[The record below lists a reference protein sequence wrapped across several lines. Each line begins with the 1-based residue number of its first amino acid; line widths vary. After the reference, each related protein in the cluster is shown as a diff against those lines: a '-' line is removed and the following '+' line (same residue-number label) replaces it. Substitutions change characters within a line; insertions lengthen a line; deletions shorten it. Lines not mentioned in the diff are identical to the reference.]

1 MLFSTL
7 MIHQSIL
14 DSLLFLRPVSSSPSN
29 KASHIARRTVQTLSA
44 LSFVIE
50 TFGGVAS
57 TSEDGPSFPELKRV
71 FYMAID
77 IMAADAP
84 ACEELVRDL
93 ITDLNS
99 QSGI

>member
-1 MLFSTL
+1 

-14 DSLLFLRPVSSSPSN
+14 DSLLFLRPVSSSPFQ
-29 KASHIARRTVQTLSA
+29 KASHVARKIVQTLSA

-57 TSEDGPSFPELKRV
+57 TGVDGPSFPELKRV

-84 ACEELVRDL
+84 ACEQLVRDL
-93 ITDLNS
+93 ITDLKS
-99 QSGI
+99 LSGI